1 MDTGEKELEY
11 ALPWDTIQPALYSS
25 MDDYDELVKEL
36 ETASL
41 DRRKNN
47 EEFKLFL
54 SQRNKLEDKFNSK
67 SISLMLDERLSD
79 AEMETELDDIMET
92 DIENDDN
99 PQKETL
105 VKIKGLTDSDLVL
118 NETIL
123 ILKDWLKI
131 IKNKQRVDDK
141 FESFISQN

>member
-1 MDTGEKELEY
+1 MG
-11 ALPWDTIQPALYSS
+11 
-25 MDDYDELVKEL
+25 DYDELVKEL
-36 ETASL
+36 EAASL

-47 EEFKLFL
+47 EEFQLFL

-67 SISLMLDERLSD
+67 SISLILDERLSD

-105 VKIKGLTDSDLVL
+105 VKIKGLTDSDLML

-131 IKNKQRVDDK
+131 INNKQLVDDK
-141 FESFISQN
+141 YESFISQN